1 MLLSIIIPVYKVE
14 RYIKATLQ
22 SVFNQNI
29 DTTSYEV
36 IVINDGTPDDSMS
49 IVTEFSKK
57 YENLFIIS
65 QANQGLSCARNA
77 GLKRAKGDYV
87 WFVDSDDTI
96 VDNAIA
102 MFSSLTK
109 MQADIYVFGLK
120 KTDEKNGMITEEFA
134 TKEMALFL
142 TVAEGK
148 KVMNK
153 VKKCPIQRC
162 IFRRDFLL
170 KNKLFFYPKIYHEDL
185 EFAPKAFFLAERI
198 YVVNKAIYNYLLRIS
213 GSITSTIKIKSCRDM
228 IIVMHNLEKFRKYNA
243 CTKYD
248 NAIFKQYIFMYLLIF
263 FEYAQ
268 RCPDKK
274 KVKKIV
280 SEHCSWFR
288 QISSY
293 GISIYFPSFKNFVF
307 SLLCFVSPKL
317 LYYKYLI

>member
-57 YENLFIIS
+57 HENLFIIS

-120 KTDEKNGMITEEFA
+120 KTDENGTVFNHGRREKNNE
-134 TKEMALFL
+134 
-142 TVAEGK
+142 
-148 KVMNK
+148 
-153 VKKCPIQRC
+153 
-162 IFRRDFLL
+162 
-170 KNKLFFYPKIYHEDL
+170 
-185 EFAPKAFFLAERI
+185 
-198 YVVNKAIYNYLLRIS
+198 
-213 GSITSTIKIKSCRDM
+213 
-228 IIVMHNLEKFRKYNA
+228 
-243 CTKYD
+243 
-248 NAIFKQYIFMYLLIF
+248 
-263 FEYAQ
+263 
-268 RCPDKK
+268 
-274 KVKKIV
+274 
-280 SEHCSWFR
+280 
-288 QISSY
+288 
-293 GISIYFPSFKNFVF
+293 
-307 SLLCFVSPKL
+307 
-317 LYYKYLI
+317 